1 MKLRLESLLF
11 DIAGLACC
19 IVPPVA
25 CTCSYFP
32 AWKQTVSGWQI
43 AGGTAAIIAVVAFI
57 VLSKYLKARIKTPSP
72 VWLALVMWLFFE
84 MISGIVMSLRVI
96 ALWMFI
102 GCAVGA
108 VFFWL
113 ADQAIEKAK
122 KG

>member
-1 MKLRLESLLF
+1 M
-11 DIAGLACC
+11 
-19 IVPPVA
+19 
-25 CTCSYFP
+25 
-32 AWKQTVSGWQI
+32 WKQTVNGWQI

-84 MISGIVMSLRVI
+84 MISGVVASLRVI
-96 ALWMFI
+96 TMWMFI